1 MYPFE
6 YTLSVLPSTDLLVIA
21 VLLAAEFPL
30 GGDRI
35 YVERLEKFQFQASNG
50 LSVDSLARLHFT
62 DRRRAIHTHDSH
74 FSVRFAAAG
83 VKRVRDRRSQ
93 MRRTE

>member
-6 YTLSVLPSTDLLVIA
+6 YTLSVLPSTYLLVIA

-35 YVERLEKFQFQASNG
+35 YVERLEKFQFQAS
-50 LSVDSLARLHFT
+50 
-62 DRRRAIHTHDSH
+62 
-74 FSVRFAAAG
+74 
-83 VKRVRDRRSQ
+83 
-93 MRRTE
+93 